1 MSVTQQYTTF
11 ADLYT
16 GLMNAVRSD
25 TSQSATISQ
34 AKRSINV
41 ALQDM
46 HLGFDYKFPWAER
59 SAILLTQAQ
68 YDTGTVTITQGSQ
81 TLTGSSTAWDTNN
94 AFTVKNMRANGKVRI
109 AGSREPYTV
118 SAVTDDTT
126 ATLSSKFVEADVSAE
141 TYLYYEDEYDLAS
154 DFLRPVDAQTFSD
167 ETEIAIISRTEFR
180 RRFPTNSVPGR
191 PSVACIIDYA
201 PSGSTTPIRRVRLS
215 QPPSTAMRIPYS
227 YITSF
232 LAVSSLGVAQAQ
244 LSADSD
250 EPIVPLRYRHALL
263 FHALYHW
270 YRDKKDDGRSGE
282 AKGEYTDIML
292 RASADVEVGGKRPQI
307 QPRSSIY
314 AGRARRPWRSGGGRY
329 DIGGRF
335 DRLED

>member
-1 MSVTQQYTTF
+1 MSSTGQYQTYV
-11 ADLYT
+11 DLYT

-25 TSQSATISQ
+25 TSQTATANQ

-46 HLGFDYKFPWAER
+46 HLGFDYRFPWAER

-68 YDTGTVTITQGSQ
+68 YGTGTVTITQGST
-81 TLTGSSTAWDTNN
+81 TLTGSGTSWNTAN
-94 AFTVKNMRANGKVRI
+94 AFNVNNMRANGKVRI

-118 SAVTDDTT
+118 SVVGGDTS
-126 ATLSSKFVEADVSAE
+126 ATLSSKFVESDVSAE

-191 PSVACIIDYA
+191 PTVACIIDYA
-201 PSGSTTPIRRVRLS
+201 PSGSTAPIRRVRLS
-215 QPPSTAMRIPYS
+215 QPPSTAMRIPYT
-227 YITSF
+227 YITSY
-232 LAVSSLGVAQAQ
+232 LAVSSAGVAQAQ
-244 LSADSD
+244 LSADTD

-263 FHALYHW
+263 FHALYHH
-270 YRDKKDDGRSGE
+270 YRDKKDDARSGE
-282 AKGEYTDIML
+282 ARSEYTDIML
-292 RASADVEVGGKRPQI
+292 RASADVEVGGKKPQI
-307 QPRSSIY
+307 QPRMGVY
-314 AGRARRPWRSGGGRY
+314 ASHRTWTGN
-329 DIGGRF
+329 GGRF
-335 DRLED
+335 DTGNKFDRMG